1 MGPRN
6 QVLDGVQIPHGKG
19 RFWGDKFQFTVTYL
33 RMSALRII
41 RLKHFLSFVKFR
53 VKQINF
59 MVEVRR
65 LFWIS
70 KFYKVM

>member
-1 MGPRN
+1 
-6 QVLDGVQIPHGKG
+6 
-19 RFWGDKFQFTVTYL
+19 
-33 RMSALRII
+33 MSALRII

-65 LFWIS
+65 LF
-70 KFYKVM
+70 